1 MKKISFIALILITP
15 ILPQDSAEVGL
26 DIQDHWFGSDKVQ
39 HVAFSFLWV
48 LSTQYIA
55 VNKFNLDEK
64 DAFPI
69 SFVSGASIGLLKEIY
84 DERISN
90 EHFSKKDLIADGLGL
105 FLASAVIFTHL
116 KE

>member
-1 MKKISFIALILITP
+1 MKRLSLIALILITP
-15 ILPQDSAEVGL
+15 ILPQDSAEVSL
-26 DIQDHWFGSDKVQ
+26 DVRDPWFGSDKVQ

-55 VNKFNLDEK
+55 VNKINLDEK

-69 SFVSGASIGLLKEIY
+69 SLISGASIGLLKEIY
-84 DERISN
+84 DERKSN
-90 EHFSKKDLIADGLGL
+90 DHFSKKDMIADGLGL
-105 FLASAVIFTHL
+105 FLASAVIFTQL